1 MSLYFVENQSTKKVP
16 CTRMIDSPQDNLVDL
31 LAAVES
37 GEPDA
42 FDHLIAAVYPE
53 LKKLAHFHL
62 VGERPGHTLNTTA
75 IVHEAYVR
83 LSGSKGNWVDRR
95 HFLRASSKVM
105 RHLLVDH
112 ARKRN
117 TDKRGGGAK
126 VLTLEENRLISA
138 DDSLAVLALDDA
150 IKEMREIDPRL
161 EEIVECRFFTG
172 LSVSE
177 TAEALG
183 ISTRTV
189 ERGWQRARAYLL
201 SALDIGD
208 E

>member
-1 MSLYFVENQSTKKVP
+1 MN
-16 CTRMIDSPQDNLVDL
+16 DSPQDNLVDL
-31 LAAVES
+31 LAAVER
-37 GEPDA
+37 GEEDA
-42 FDHLIAAVYPE
+42 FDRLVAAVYPE
-53 LKKLAHFHL
+53 LKKLAHFQL
-62 VGERPGHTLNTTA
+62 ANERSGHTLNTTA

-83 LSGSKGNWVDRR
+83 LSGSEGSWSDRR

-117 TDKRGGGAK
+117 SDKRGGGAK
-126 VLTLEENRLISA
+126 VLTLQENRLINA
-138 DDSLAVLALDDA
+138 DDSLAVLALEDA
-150 IKEMREIDPRL
+150 IKAIREIDPRL

-183 ISTRTV
+183 TSTRTV
-189 ERGWQRARAYLL
+189 ERGWRRARAYLL

>member
-1 MSLYFVENQSTKKVP
+1 
-16 CTRMIDSPQDNLVDL
+16 MIDSPQDNLVDL

-62 VGERPGHTLNTTA
+62 VDERPGHTLNTTA

-83 LSGSKGNWVDRR
+83 LSGSQGNWVDRR

-117 TDKRGGGAK
+117 ADKRGGGAK

-138 DDSLAVLALDDA
+138 DDSLAVLALEDA

>member
-1 MSLYFVENQSTKKVP
+1 MKKV
-16 CTRMIDSPQDNLVDL
+16 CLIRMNDLAQDDLVDL
-31 LAAVES
+31 LAAVER
-37 GEPDA
+37 GEVDA
-42 FDHLIAAVYPE
+42 FDRLVAAVYPE
-53 LKKLAHFHL
+53 LKKLAHFQL
-62 VGERPGHTLNTTA
+62 AGERSGHTLNTTA

-83 LSGSKGNWVDRR
+83 LSGSEGSWTDRR

-117 TDKRGGGAK
+117 SNKRGGGAK
-126 VLTLEENRLISA
+126 VLTLEEGRLINA
-138 DDSLAVLALDDA
+138 DDSLAVLALEDA
-150 IKEMREIDPRL
+150 IKEIGEIDPRL

-183 ISTRTV
+183 TSTRTV